1 MANIFKMMKDTVL
14 AQKNLK
20 KIQNEL
26 QQKTVEYSSAGG
38 EVRVTARGDAS
49 LVSIKIDPAAV
60 APDRTGKLEKM
71 ILEAVNG
78 ALEEA
83 KKNKRR
89 TYAEINGRHGL
100 AQYSRALTRS
110 IESK

>member
-1 MANIFKMMKDTVL
+1 MTNMLKMIKDAVA

-26 QQKTVEYSSAGG
+26 QRKTVEYSSAGG

-49 LVSIKIDPAAV
+49 LVSIKIDPSAV
-60 APDRTGKLEKM
+60 APNRTDKLEKV

-83 KKNKRR
+83 KKMS
-89 TYAEINGRHGL
+89 AEHMRKLMADMGL
-100 AQYSRALTRS
+100 PN
-110 IESK
+110 IPGI

>member
-1 MANIFKMMKDTVL
+1 MTNMLKMIKDAVS
-14 AQKNLK
+14 AQNNLK

-26 QQKTVEYSSAGG
+26 QRKTVEYSSAGG

-49 LVSIKIDPAAV
+49 VVSIKIDPSAV
-60 APDRTGKLEKM
+60 APNRTDKLEKV

-83 KKNKRR
+83 KKMS
-89 TYAEINGRHGL
+89 AEHMQKLMADMGL
-100 AQYSRALTRS
+100 PRS
-110 IESK
+110 N

>member
-1 MANIFKMMKDTVL
+1 MTNMLKMIKDAVS

-26 QQKTVEYSSAGG
+26 QQKTVEYSGAGG
-38 EVRVTARGDAS
+38 TVRVTASGDAS
-49 LVSIKIDPAAV
+49 LISIKIDPAAV
-60 APDRTGKLEKM
+60 APDRTDKLEKM

-83 KKNKRR
+83 KKMSAGHMQKLM
-89 TYAEINGRHGL
+89 ADMGL
-100 AQYSRALTRS
+100 PNIPGL
-110 IESK
+110 

>member
-1 MANIFKMMKDTVL
+1 MTNMLKMLKDAVS

-20 KIQNEL
+20 KIKNEL

-38 EVRVTARGDAS
+38 VVRVTACGDAS
-49 LVSIKIDPAAV
+49 VLSIKIDPTAV
-60 APDRTGKLEKM
+60 APDRVDKLETM

-83 KKNKRR
+83 KKLSAGHMQKLM
-89 TYAEINGRHGL
+89 ADMGL
-100 AQYSRALTRS
+100 PNIPGL
-110 IESK
+110 

>member
-1 MANIFKMMKDTVL
+1 MLKMIKDTMS

-38 EVRVTARGDAS
+38 EVRVTACGDAS
-49 LVSIKIDPAAV
+49 VLSIKIDPSALDPNRV
-60 APDRTGKLEKM
+60 DRFEKI
-71 ILEAVNG
+71 ILETVNG

-83 KKNKRR
+83 KKMS
-89 TYAEINGRHGL
+89 AEHMQKLMADMGL
-100 AQYSRALTRS
+100 PNIPGL
-110 IESK
+110 

>member
-26 QQKTVEYSSAGG
+26 ERKTVEYSGG
-38 EVRVTARGDAS
+38 SGAVRVTARGDAS
-49 LVSIKIDPAAV
+49 LAGIKIAPAAIDPNR
-60 APDRTGKLEKM
+60 ADQLEKM

-83 KKNKRR
+83 KKLS
-89 TYAEINGRHGL
+89 AEHMKKVMADMGL
-100 AQYSRALTRS
+100 PNIPGL
-110 IESK
+110 

>member
-26 QQKTVEYSSAGG
+26 QQKMVEYSNSGG
-38 EVRVTARGDAS
+38 EVRVTASGDAS
-49 LVSIKIDPAAV
+49 LVSIKIDPSAV
-60 APDRTGKLEKM
+60 APNRTDKLEKM

-83 KKNKRR
+83 KKMS
-89 TYAEINGRHGL
+89 AEHMQKLMADMGL
-100 AQYSRALTRS
+100 PNIPGL
-110 IESK
+110 

>member
-1 MANIFKMMKDTVL
+1 MTNMLKMLKDAVS

-38 EVRVTARGDAS
+38 EVRVTASGDAS
-49 LVSIKIDPAAV
+49 VLSIKIDPAAV
-60 APDRTGKLEKM
+60 APNRTDKLEKM

-83 KKNKRR
+83 KKLS
-89 TYAEINGRHGL
+89 AEHMQKLMADMGL
-100 AQYSRALTRS
+100 PNIPGL
-110 IESK
+110 

>member
-1 MANIFKMMKDTVL
+1 MTNMLKMIKDAVS

-49 LVSIKIDPAAV
+49 LASIKIDPAAV
-60 APDRTGKLEKM
+60 APNRADKLEKM
-71 ILEAVNG
+71 ILETVNG

-83 KKNKRR
+83 KKMS
-89 TYAEINGRHGL
+89 AEHMQKLMADMGL
-100 AQYSRALTRS
+100 PNIPGL
-110 IESK
+110 

>member
-1 MANIFKMMKDTVL
+1 MTNMLKMIKDAVS

-26 QQKTVEYSSAGG
+26 ERKTVEYSGG
-38 EVRVTARGDAS
+38 GGTVRVTARGDAS

-60 APDRTGKLEKM
+60 APDRTDKLEKM

-83 KKNKRR
+83 KKMS
-89 TYAEINGRHGL
+89 AEHMQKLMGNMGL
-100 AQYSRALTRS
+100 PKIPGL
-110 IESK
+110 